1 MRISRPDW
9 IHYDIK
15 VPIDKFLAWG
25 FVRSN
30 YCDPMT
36 AQSLCPKKCW
46 ECIPR
51 LKRNL
56 EGMFVKD
63 RKRVVGLVIWILR
76 RALAEAQE
84 ELREKPPIERDKYE
98 DQVDPIDAFL
108 EELSED

>member
-1 MRISRPDW
+1 MRIEKKDW
-9 IHYDIK
+9 LHYGITS
-15 VPIDKFLAWG
+15 PIDKFLTWG

-36 AQSLCPKKCW
+36 AQDLCPKKCW

-51 LKRNL
+51 LRKNI
-56 EGMFVKD
+56 EGMVVKD
-63 RKRVVGLVIWILR
+63 RKRVVGLLIWVLR

-84 ELREKPPIERDKYE
+84 ELREKEPVERDKYAK
-98 DQVDPIDAFL
+98 QVDPIDAFL